1 MYGGI
6 FTVLEELKVENIII
20 GKQFENSDNYEKFT
34 KILKNK
40 KIKIYILENNN
51 TLNIEKNME
60 INVLWP
66 EKTQAI
72 SKNSI
77 NNNALVLKLKYKDF
91 TMLFTGDIEK
101 EAEEILI
108 KKYEKTTKLKSSIL
122 KVGHHGSKTS
132 TSEEF
137 LNLIK
142 PQIALIGVG
151 KKNNFGHP
159 SNEVIERLNN
169 LRCENI

>member
-1 MYGGI
+1 
-6 FTVLEELKVENIII
+6 
-20 GKQFENSDNYEKFT
+20 
-34 KILKNK
+34 
-40 KIKIYILENNN
+40 
-51 TLNIEKNME
+51 
-60 INVLWP
+60 
-66 EKTQAI
+66 
-72 SKNSI
+72 
-77 NNNALVLKLKYKDF
+77 
-91 TMLFTGDIEK
+91 MLFTGDIEK
-101 EAEEILI
+101 EAEEILT